1 MPQTDALRALA
12 RNPFLGPLPDA
23 ERETLREAA
32 SVVSYRLGAAVI
44 EAGAASGGLY
54 VILSGRARVVAP
66 SEEDGDRPTTLA
78 TLEAGDSFG
87 EQSLLRDQ
95 SAGATVR
102 AAGSLVLLKIPP
114 DAVRR
119 VVREHPEVQQRL
131 DAHIARYREYNFL
144 RQLDVFAGL
153 SKDEVQALAQTV
165 ETQTLDDGEVL
176 FHEGDPGD
184 AVYVVRQG
192 AVRVVKE
199 SAGGT
204 LLAIVREGGV
214 IGEMSLLYER
224 PRNAGIVAMGHTRV
238 QRLSRADFERVL
250 SSDKAR
256 DLLVKQATHRL
267 LQQRTLL
274 HDEPRVAGAESS
286 ADDARLARLTRD
298 RVSIRTGLWP
308 RRRPL
313 THTDDPDL
321 AGAACLDTV
330 DRFFRSEDAAA
341 ALLDTVRTPE
351 ALNDLTVLSAV
362 AERADY
368 MTRLVS
374 LQPDQL
380 SSVTG
385 PALVGTVSGPPRVL
399 WDATDDTVFCA
410 DPVRSTDA
418 PASGSETDDRGD
430 PDPDE
435 GTGAASAQEGVQS
448 LSRQNFETLWNGQ
461 VLTFSYVPNFADIGA
476 EDGDDASVRA
486 ILRRMAPMLTSYTTL
501 LGWILGIT
509 LLSQLFGLAVPLF
522 TQVII
527 DRVLVGQDL
536 TLLYLLLAGM
546 LVVTG
551 FQVLSSSLNS
561 LLRSYLMRQLGVS
574 VVLRFFDHVL
584 SIPNRISQRWEPADF
599 LSRFSENEKLLQLAA
614 QTGFKVLV
622 SSVTAL
628 SYLAVLLWQSSALA
642 GVALV
647 FVAGY
652 AILMI
657 WASPRLRAN
666 DQRVFEAQKDVQ
678 GYLIETVSGMETV
691 KGMAREGRF
700 FRRGQDRLADAID
713 AEFRGARFSFNV
725 SLVGTVLNQGATI
738 AVLGYGATLVLNGD
752 LTPGELVAFNG
763 VLGLL
768 LAPLRSL
775 IDGWDEVQEMRVSF
789 ERINDVLSLPTEPSM
804 GDATVPDP
812 IKGRVRFEEVD
823 FRYEEDGPNVI
834 KNVTLE
840 VEPGQKVALVGRS
853 GSGKTTLVQLLTKL
867 LEPTSGH
874 VFIDGIDVAK
884 LRGSALRQ
892 QIGIIEQDPYLFSGT
907 IAENIARAVPDAAFE
922 RVVSAATLAGAHEFI
937 EALPLGYRTPIGE
950 RGTSLSG
957 GQRQRLVIA
966 RALLRNPA
974 MLVMDEAT
982 AALDTETERVIQ
994 RNVDEMMDGRTVF
1007 IIAHRLST
1015 VRNAD
1020 QIVVLDEGRIE
1031 EAGTHDALMEQRGLY
1046 YYLHESA
1053 DGDPVA
1059 A

>member
-1 MPQTDALRALA
+1 MPQTDAPRALA

-23 ERETLREAA
+23 EREALREAA
-32 SVVSYRLGAAVI
+32 SVVSYRLGATVI
-44 EAGAASGGLY
+44 EAGTPSGGLY

-66 SEEDGDRPTTLA
+66 SEDDGERPTTLA

-87 EQSLLRDQ
+87 EQSILRDQ
-95 SAGATVR
+95 PAGATVR

-114 DAVRR
+114 EAVQR
-119 VVREHPEVQQRL
+119 VLREHPEVKTRL

-165 ETQTLDDGEVL
+165 ETQTLDDGDVL

-184 AVYVVRQG
+184 AVYVVREG

-224 PRNAGIVAMGHTRV
+224 PRNAGIVAMGRTRV
-238 QRLSRADFERVL
+238 QRLSRADFEHVL

-256 DLLVKQATHRL
+256 ELLVKQATHRL

-274 HDEPRVAGAESS
+274 HDEPRDARAESS
-286 ADDARLARLTRD
+286 SDDALTARLTRE
-298 RVSIRTGLWP
+298 RVSLRNGLWP

-313 THTDDPDL
+313 TRTDDPDL

-330 DRFFRSEDAAA
+330 DRHFRSDEDAA

-351 ALNDLTVLSAV
+351 ALNDLPVLSAV

-385 PALVGTVSGPPRVL
+385 PALVGTVSGPPRIL
-399 WDATDDTVFCA
+399 FDATDDTVMCA
-410 DPVRSTDA
+410 DPVRATDA
-418 PASGSETDDRGD
+418 PERDADDAPAAEEEARASSTDSGMQ
-430 PDPDE
+430 
-435 GTGAASAQEGVQS
+435 T
-448 LSRQNFETLWNGQ
+448 LSRDDFETLWNGQ
-461 VLTFSYVPNFADIGA
+461 VLTFSYVPNFAEIGA
-476 EDGDDASVRA
+476 DAAGDASVGA
-486 ILRRMAPMLTSYTTL
+486 ILKRMAPMLTSYTTL

-628 SYLAVLLWQSSALA
+628 SYLAVLLWQSSALT

-647 FVAGY
+647 FIAGY
-652 AILMI
+652 AVLMI

-678 GYLIETVSGMETV
+678 GYLIETVGGMETV

-700 FRRGQDRLADAID
+700 FRRGQDRLKDAID

-768 LAPLRSL
+768 LSPLRSL
-775 IDGWDEVQEMRVSF
+775 INGWDEVQEMRVSF
-789 ERINDVLSLPTEPSM
+789 ERINDVLSLHTEPAM

-812 IKGRVRFEEVD
+812 IKGRVLFEGVD
-823 FRYEEDGPNVI
+823 FRYEDDGPDVI
-834 KNVTLE
+834 KDVTLE

-867 LEPTSGH
+867 LEPTDGH
-874 VFIDGIDVAK
+874 VFIDGIDVAQ
-884 LRGSALRQ
+884 LRGSSLRQ

-922 RVVSAATLAGAHEFI
+922 RVVSAATLAGAHDFI

-982 AALDTETERVIQ
+982 AALDTETEHVIQ

-1031 EAGTHDALMEQRGLY
+1031 EVGTHEALMEQRGLY
-1046 YYLHESA
+1046 YYLHDAA